1 MPKQKSISDSNLV
14 GTSRH
19 NSSQSFPAR
28 LSKQMPTRNGGP
40 VTTTGTN
47 ALQKP
52 PSTVS
57 PSLSFSTM
65 PSLMEKTNGTDLL
78 AYQFSSD
85 DTTNG
90 TSCSPAPS
98 SFSSIFP
105 SSAGITDAPPKIST
119 SILAA
124 ASAPDSGY
132 FQMPNS
138 LQEGANEFSDL
149 TSPLTPPDSDVGSFS
164 SMDPSV
170 LGISAKPPP
179 NPSYSSIS
187 SDYLSGPD
195 SSNSAWPPSMGSE
208 TSECPSSMFGG
219 GESEALSPFVF
230 SSSYVP
236 SGTSYANSEPDG
248 LKPLTVQGDDLFDGD
263 DFSSTD
269 KASTLLTS
277 SSSQSS
283 ALSPSSCFH
292 GSQDTQTIV
301 YSQSTSTSSDYL
313 PSLNTSYP
321 QASGPPDSS
330 EHGLAWENNGFGAA
344 PAFFDEA
351 FGQSNEP
358 AMTTTANTSSSHISF
373 PVSFNNNDNEGVDFD
388 DFDLPPLPDSLNVP
402 TTSGSSYS
410 FGGGNEQSS
419 QGSYGGSIVTLGNS
433 TSNN

>member
-1 MPKQKSISDSNLV
+1 MPKQKSISDSNLGNLV

-19 NSSQSFPAR
+19 SSSQSSPAR

-40 VTTTGTN
+40 VTTTGTD

-57 PSLSFSTM
+57 SSLSFSTM
-65 PSLMEKTNGTDLL
+65 PSLMEKMTLASPMKSNGTDLL
-78 AYQFSSD
+78 TYQFSSD
-85 DTTNG
+85 ATTNG
-90 TSCSPAPS
+90 TSCPPAPS

-105 SSAGITDAPPKIST
+105 SSAVVTDTPPTIST

-132 FQMPNS
+132 FQMPSS
-138 LQEGANEFSDL
+138 LQEGASEFSDL

-230 SSSYVP
+230 TSSYLP
-236 SGTSYANSEPDG
+236 PGTSYANSEPDG
-248 LKPLTVQGDDLFDGD
+248 LKPLAVQGDDLFDGD

-269 KASTLLTS
+269 KSSTRFTS
-277 SSSQSS
+277 SSSRSS
-283 ALSPSSCFH
+283 ALSPSSCIH

-321 QASGPPDSS
+321 QAPGPSDSS
-330 EHGLAWENNGFGAA
+330 EHGQAWENNGFGAA
-344 PAFFDEA
+344 PAIFDEA
-351 FGQSNEP
+351 FGQRNEP
-358 AMTTTANTSSSHISF
+358 AITTTANTSSSQISF
-373 PVSFNNNDNEGVDFD
+373 PVSFN
-388 DFDLPPLPDSLNVP
+388 
-402 TTSGSSYS
+402 
-410 FGGGNEQSS
+410 
-419 QGSYGGSIVTLGNS
+419 
-433 TSNN
+433 